1 MLSNEQPNVMLHGLT
16 NTKEKTYSCQY
27 CNKRFSHRTSIYKHT
42 HVCQEKQK
50 TSIAI
55 LLERIEK
62 LEGRPSSV
70 VYNNT
75 TNNIGNTTNNTIN
88 TFGLESVKH
97 IMDDKEFMTRM
108 FMNQPN
114 SYIKLIEKVH
124 FDPEHPENK
133 TVRIT
138 NKKEP
143 YVNVHDSKIGW
154 RVEPQDN
161 VLDEMINNT
170 KNMLDEHFCDNED
183 DLKRKIRDEDVF
195 DRLVGV
201 LRGIKD
207 YMSGEVNVNDKTLQM
222 IKVLKKGAKAMILTY
237 TLMKPT

>member
-1 MLSNEQPNVMLHGLT
+1 
-16 NTKEKTYSCQY
+16 
-27 CNKRFSHRTSIYKHT
+27 
-42 HVCQEKQK
+42 
-50 TSIAI
+50 
-55 LLERIEK
+55 
-62 LEGRPSSV
+62 
-70 VYNNT
+70 
-75 TNNIGNTTNNTIN
+75 
-88 TFGLESVKH
+88 
-97 IMDDKEFMTRM
+97 MDDKEFMTRM